1 MGSRQSDRQRL
12 ERLLATD
19 DYQAVLNR
27 LREEAPALSAFDT
40 WADVVA
46 FMQAERQDPR
56 KDDVLRALF
65 HAHTQSTDPRFR
77 TILLVLFWTALLSI
91 HHQKRAWDA
100 DPDELWQNI
109 TWAFLKVLCRIDLT
123 KRPTRLAQKVYN
135 DTIHHLHDTYRHS
148 WNRAQRETTAEP
160 DRIIELAGAVAGV
173 NVADIEQRQEHQQE
187 LTQLRAHVAAGRL
200 SEADYLLVVGT
211 RKYVQSVADYAR
223 QNGLDYQVAKKRR
236 QRAEA
241 TIRQFE
247 NKRDVPHREK
257 KCRDRVPVS
266 MRGGPLSSRN
276 RNEPTASTAQGESI
290 P

>member
-1 MGSRQSDRQRL
+1 MGSRHSDRQRL
-12 ERLLATD
+12 EQLLATD
-19 DYQAVLNR
+19 DYQALLNR
-27 LREEAPALSAFDT
+27 LRQEAPALSAFCT

-77 TILLVLFWTALLSI
+77 TILLILFWTALLSI
-91 HHQKRAWDA
+91 HHQKRSWDA

-109 TWAFLKVLCRIDLT
+109 TWTFLQVLCRIDLT
-123 KRPTRLAQKVYN
+123 KRPCRLAQKVYN

-148 WNRAQRETTAEP
+148 WNRAQRETPAEP
-160 DRIIELAGAVAGV
+160 ERIIELAGAVSGID
-173 NVADIEQRQEHQQE
+173 VADIEQRQEHEQE
-187 LTQLRAHVAAGRL
+187 LAQLRAHVAAGRL

-241 TIRQFE
+241 AIRQFE
-247 NKRDVPHREK
+247 TKKDEPDCEK
-257 KCRDRVPVS
+257 KCRNRVPVAT
-266 MRGGPLSSRN
+266 RGGP
-276 RNEPTASTAQGESI
+276 I
-290 P
+290 PK

>member
-19 DYQAVLNR
+19 DYQTLLDR
-27 LREEAPALSAFDT
+27 LRQEAPALSAFCT

-65 HAHTQSTDPRFR
+65 HAQHTDPRWR

-91 HHQKRAWDA
+91 HHQKRSWDA
-100 DPDELWQNI
+100 DPEELWQNI
-109 TWAFLKVLCRIDLT
+109 IWTFFQVLCRIDVT
-123 KRPTRLAQKVYN
+123 KRPSRLAQKVYN
-135 DTIHHLHDTYRHS
+135 DTIHHLHDTYRRD
-148 WNRAQRETTAEP
+148 WNRAQRETPAEP
-160 DRIIELAGAVAGV
+160 DQIIELAGAVSGID
-173 NVADIEQRQEHQQE
+173 VADIEQRQEHEQE
-187 LTQLRAHVAAGRL
+187 LTQLREHVAAGRL

-241 TIRQFE
+241 AIRDFE
-247 NKRDVPHREK
+247 MQK
-257 KCRDRVPVS
+257 
-266 MRGGPLSSRN
+266 
-276 RNEPTASTAQGESI
+276 NEPELEKNAAIVSPSPSEGGLLPSRGSTQPSVSTAQGVSI